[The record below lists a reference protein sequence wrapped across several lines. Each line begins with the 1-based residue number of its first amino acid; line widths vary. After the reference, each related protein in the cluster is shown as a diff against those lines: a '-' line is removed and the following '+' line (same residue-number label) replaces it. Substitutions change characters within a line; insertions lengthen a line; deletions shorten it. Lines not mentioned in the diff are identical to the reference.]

1 MDLATMRARVR
12 RDLHD
17 GDAATERWTDD
28 EIDRHIARAV
38 QEVSLAAPLESV
50 ATLTTGAGS
59 RELSIASLASRVA
72 VEAVEYPGG
81 AQPPVLVA
89 FSTWGDTLT
98 LIVEG
103 APSAG
108 ESVVVRY
115 SQLHTLDGDGTT
127 LPAALHDLVAS
138 GAAAFAA
145 LEWAS
150 YAANRVNV
158 GGTETWRNYHVWAQE
173 RLAAFAKALAKR
185 GRERRLRSHA
195 LYRAEQV
202 ATGARAVEG

>member
-1 MDLATMRARVR
+1 MDLTTMRARVR

-17 GDAATERWTDD
+17 EDAASYRWTDA

-38 QEVSLAAPLESV
+38 QEVSLAAPREST
-50 ATLTTGAGS
+50 AMLTTTPGS
-59 RELSIASLASRVA
+59 REVSIASLTSRVA

-81 AQPPVLVA
+81 QQPPLLVP

-98 LIVEG
+98 LIVDA
-103 APSAG
+103 APAAG
-108 ESVVVRY
+108 EAVLVRY
-115 SQLHTLDGDGTT
+115 SQLHTLDGSGTT
-127 LPAALHDLVAS
+127 LPVALHDLVAT

-158 GGTETWRNYHVWAQE
+158 GGAETWRNYHVWAQE

-195 LYRAEQV
+195 LYRPAAV
-202 ATGARAVEG
+202 ATAARASER